1 MQIVLNG
8 KVTQQVCPNLEIT
21 KYIVDR
27 AKRGGW
33 RVVFW
38 NDEILSMVKGEV

>member
-1 MQIVLNG
+1 MQIILNG

-21 KYIVDR
+21 KHIVAR

-38 NDEILSMVKGEV
+38 NNEILSMVKG